1 MTVYMIGFMGSG
13 KSTLGKRLASTA
25 GWEFYDLDS
34 RIEEMEGRTVTDIFE
49 TCGEDYFR
57 EAEATA
63 LKNMPDKEDMVI
75 ACGGGSPCYK
85 DNMDFMNKTGVTV
98 YLKLEVTTL
107 VQRLMNAKKNRPLVR
122 GMEQGE
128 LLKYIERTLAEREKW
143 YNRSRLIVDGMKAE
157 PGRLLEL
164 ITYLPPCNH
173 AQGQY

>member
-1 MTVYMIGFMGSG
+1 
-13 KSTLGKRLASTA
+13 
-25 GWEFYDLDS
+25 
-34 RIEEMEGRTVTDIFE
+34 
-49 TCGEDYFR
+49 
-57 EAEATA
+57 
-63 LKNMPDKEDMVI
+63 MVI